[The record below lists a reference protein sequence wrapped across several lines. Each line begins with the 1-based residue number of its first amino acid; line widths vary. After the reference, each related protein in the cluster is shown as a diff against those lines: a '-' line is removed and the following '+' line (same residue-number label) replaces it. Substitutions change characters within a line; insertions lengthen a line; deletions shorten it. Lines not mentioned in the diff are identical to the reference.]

1 MVFKSFRQCS
11 RSSHVINHTPVFSD
25 DFFFFFFKEGKD
37 LLANLF
43 IYANVELD
51 GNLIG
56 PKTTL
61 QASVYTE
68 IEWTLLSPLFKSHS
82 LSKKKKKSHSQG
94 PPPLSFHTLS
104 FSFQTSIISCFSCTN
119 WGRSF
124 FS

>member
-1 MVFKSFRQCS
+1 M
-11 RSSHVINHTPVFSD
+11 I
-25 DFFFFFFKEGKD
+25 FFFFFKEGKD

-82 LSKKKKKSHSQG
+82 LSKKKKKITFTG
-94 PPPLSFHTLS
+94 TTTTE
-104 FSFQTSIISCFSCTN
+104 FSYVV
-119 WGRSF
+119 F
-124 FS
+124 FFPDLNHIML